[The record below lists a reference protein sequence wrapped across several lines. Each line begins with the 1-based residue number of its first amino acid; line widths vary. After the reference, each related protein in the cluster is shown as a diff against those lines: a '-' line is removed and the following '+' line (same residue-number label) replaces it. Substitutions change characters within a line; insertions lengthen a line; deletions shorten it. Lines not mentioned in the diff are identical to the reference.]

1 MPDPLPRHVWEI
13 TVQLPNGDWEYM
25 RTIGRVSFHEAVKM
39 GLAFADADRGPL
51 VSIANVDP
59 AAAAART
66 PRTASGLDLDVDA
79 PDEVAPVLRAAAK
92 AYNASGLELATTWPD
107 DRTPL
112 VWNRIAGILDS
123 AALNIEQAVKDHFDP
138 HRPIGSGRK
147 DRTRR
152 RK

>member
-1 MPDPLPRHVWEI
+1 MADPLPRHVWEI
-13 TVQLPNGDWEYM
+13 TVQLPNGDWQYM

-39 GLAFADADRGPL
+39 GLAFAEADKGPI
-51 VSIANVDP
+51 VSIASVDP
-59 AAAAART
+59 ADVEAGALR
-66 PRTASGLDLDVDA
+66 PLSRLDLDVDA
-79 PDEVAPVLRAAAK
+79 PDEVAPVLSAAAE
-92 AYNASGLELATTWPD
+92 AYNASGLELATTWQD

-112 VWNRIAGILDS
+112 VWNRIAGILDG

-138 HRPIGSGRK
+138 HRPIGSGSR